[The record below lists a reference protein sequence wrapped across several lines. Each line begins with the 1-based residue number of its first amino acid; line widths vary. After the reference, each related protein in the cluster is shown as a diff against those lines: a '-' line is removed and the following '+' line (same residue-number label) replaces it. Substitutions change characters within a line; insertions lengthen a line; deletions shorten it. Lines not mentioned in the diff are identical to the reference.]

1 MSITMIPVDPVNIQ
15 EAILSRYGTVRRAN
29 GYHLYT
35 AKGKRLLDLYREAG
49 AAILGWKSGKAKL
62 VFKSLLDRGL
72 TGSFPT
78 EKDGELV
85 RAVQEILPQYP
96 HVRWYASRERA
107 ARACAAFLDL
117 WSEIPLM
124 ESPLLHPEAAEDI
137 GPGGDSPL
145 SAARQLHGIEI
156 WRPWLDDAFY
166 AMSDRVDSAFLRGVN
181 ESLDTMVLASPL
193 PFAGGVTVAVFAPR
207 SDEAAA
213 RISPSDPVSPALL
226 GALARSFHDLSSEI
240 FARTEQ
246 DWMVFDRYVNPWW
259 DRRGPYLIPKMR
271 PSRYEEFFNFCLEN
285 GILISPDYHVPSIV
299 PFVADPGE
307 FKALAKGGAS

>member
-1 MSITMIPVDPVNIQ
+1 MIPVDPVNIQ

-85 RAVQEILPQYP
+85 RAVQELLPQYP
-96 HVRWYASRERA
+96 EVRWYASRERA

-145 SAARQLHGIEI
+145 SAARNLHGIEI

-166 AMSDRVDSAFLRGVN
+166 AMSDRVDSSFLRGVN

-193 PFAGGVTVAVFAPR
+193 PFAGGVTVLVSRLALTNPLRSVRSGISRTARRACPFFPLSFRRDFYLYGTGLEGIRPLCESLVGSPWSLPRPQNAPVPLR
-207 SDEAAA
+207 
-213 RISPSDPVSPALL
+213 RVLQLL
-226 GALARSFHDLSSEI
+226 SRQRHPD
-240 FARTEQ
+240 
-246 DWMVFDRYVNPWW
+246 
-259 DRRGPYLIPKMR
+259 IP
-271 PSRYEEFFNFCLEN
+271 
-285 GILISPDYHVPSIV
+285 
-299 PFVADPGE
+299 
-307 FKALAKGGAS
+307 

>member
-1 MSITMIPVDPVNIQ
+1 MKPVDPVNLQ
-15 EAILSRYGTVRRAN
+15 DAIYSRYGTVRRAN

-35 AKGKRLLDLYREAG
+35 AKGTRLLDLYREGG

-72 TGSFPT
+72 TGNFPT
-78 EKDGELV
+78 EKTGELI
-85 RAVQEILPQYP
+85 RAVQELLPQYP

-107 ARACAAFLDL
+107 RSACAAFLDL

-181 ESLDTMVLASPL
+181 ESVNTMVLASPL
-193 PFAGGVTVAVFAPR
+193 PFAGGVTVAVFAPDSEESTKR
-207 SDEAAA
+207 MQESVPA
-213 RISPSDPVSPALL
+213 SDPVSPALL
-226 GALARSFHDLSSEI
+226 GALARSFHDLSAEI
-240 FARTEQ
+240 FVRTEQ
-246 DWMVFDRYVNPWW
+246 DWMIFDRYVSPWW
-259 DRRGPYLIPKMR
+259 DRRGPYLVPTMR
-271 PSRYEEFFNFCLEN
+271 PSRYAEFFNFCLDN
-285 GILISPDYHVPSIV
+285 GILISPDYHVPSII
-299 PFVADPGE
+299 PFSAEPGE
-307 FKALAKGGAS
+307 LKAFAKGGA